1 MYEVIEDIRARF
13 KEKGMFED
21 GSIKLCVG
29 YGHVGDGNI
38 HLNVVANKWD
48 SKVEDVLEPWVY
60 EWVSERKG
68 SISAEHGLGV
78 MKAPHIG
85 YSQSDE
91 AISLMRT
98 LKKAIDPKN
107 IMNPYKY
114 FLDEKYAPQE
124 TGVHTAEPGH

>member
-1 MYEVIEDIRARF
+1 MRAQHLRVCPSSDLSIPVGKMYEVIEDIRARF

-60 EWVSERKG
+60 EWVCTFAQ
-68 SISAEHGLGV
+68 SIANLLT
-78 MKAPHIG
+78 A
-85 YSQSDE
+85 
-91 AISLMRT
+91 RT
-98 LKKAIDPKN
+98 S
-107 IMNPYKY
+107 
-114 FLDEKYAPQE
+114 
-124 TGVHTAEPGH
+124 

>member
-1 MYEVIEDIRARF
+1 MGLYVCAVNRQPAYRQN
-13 KEKGMFED
+13 
-21 GSIKLCVG
+21 KLTSSVC
-29 YGHVGDGNI
+29 
-38 HLNVVANKWD
+38 AA
-48 SKVEDVLEPWVY
+48 
-60 EWVSERKG
+60 ERKG

-107 IMNPYKY
+107 IMVCCCSRRHVPRFSKLIQRHLQNPYKY